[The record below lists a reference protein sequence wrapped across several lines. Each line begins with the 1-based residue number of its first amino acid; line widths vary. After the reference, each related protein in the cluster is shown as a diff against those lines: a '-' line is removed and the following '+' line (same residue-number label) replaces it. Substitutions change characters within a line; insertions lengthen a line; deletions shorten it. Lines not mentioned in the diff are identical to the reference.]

1 MKLFRNLAVAGLL
14 AVLLVAPAPTKA
26 GTDLNEVG
34 AFLVYP
40 LVASFSFGDLGT
52 VETFVTITNAL
63 DEDIIAHVSYINGD
77 YYDPTYCYEC
87 DFDIPLTGKD
97 TETLVVTYTQFGIS
111 IESEDGTISRAC
123 PHPFGMITVNV
134 EDPDT
139 GEVRS
144 DNVLL
149 GEEVVVDYD
158 LGTALSIPAIPFQGK
173 NTNSGDRTFDF
184 DDQEYG
190 LFPRVVAADFI
201 APDLSIEAGCEGD
214 CGINGGYVKGG
225 LALFTLGFVR
235 QFPPLVDC
243 SITGF
248 DADENA
254 FSRSVQFGCWTF
266 EDLCEMDPEFC
277 YPNLSAGPCDAYG
290 SDDDNPCDTHGWLQL
305 NCWVDEDYDGE
316 IDALG
321 GVHGAIVQ
329 VASPGAVI
337 RRNDVNAPAFSGYA
351 SWGRLLYQSV
361 TPGEP
366 VTLTLEGPPVG
377 LGG

>member
-1 MKLFRNLAVAGLL
+1 MKLFRNTAVAGLL
-14 AVLLVAPAPTKA
+14 AVLLFAPGATMA

-40 LVASFSFGDLGT
+40 VVAGFAFHEIGS

-63 DEDIIAHVSYINGD
+63 DENIVAHVSYINGD
-77 YYDPTYCYEC
+77 YYDYTYCYEC
-87 DFDIPLTGKD
+87 DFDIPLTAKD
-97 TETLVVTYTQFGIS
+97 TETLVVTYGQYGIT

-134 EDPDT
+134 EDPIT
-139 GEVRS
+139 GEVRT

-158 LGTALSIPAIPFQGK
+158 LGTAFSIPAIPFQGK
-173 NTNSGDRTFDF
+173 NGGSGDRSFAF

-190 LFPRVVAADFI
+190 KFPRVVAADFL
-201 APDLSIEAGCEGD
+201 APDLGATGESS
-214 CGINGGYVKGG
+214 GYVLGA
-225 LALFTLGFVR
+225 LALFTLGFDR
-235 QFPPLVDC
+235 QFPPLTDC
-243 SITGF
+243 SITGY
-248 DADENA
+248 DADENP

-266 EDLCEMDPEFC
+266 EDLCELDPEFC

-305 NCWVDEDYDGE
+305 NCRVDQNRDGTF
-316 IDALG
+316 DANG
-321 GVHGAIVQ
+321 GVHGAIIQ
-329 VASPGAVI
+329 IATPGAVI
-337 RRNDVNAPAFSGYA
+337 RRNDSNAPYFYGFA

-361 TPGEP
+361 TPGDA